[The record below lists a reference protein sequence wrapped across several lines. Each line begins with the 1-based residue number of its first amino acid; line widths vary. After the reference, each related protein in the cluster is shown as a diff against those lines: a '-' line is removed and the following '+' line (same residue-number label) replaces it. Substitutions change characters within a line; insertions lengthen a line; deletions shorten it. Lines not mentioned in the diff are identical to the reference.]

1 VCCNGVVFGL
11 STELYTEKISL
22 PYTFFRIILVIRYNS
37 MEYTPEKIWEGVLA
51 QIELEISKPNYNT
64 WFKNTF
70 AINQDGSTFI
80 VGVPNE
86 FNKEWLYTKF
96 NKTIVETLRKFDN
109 NIQSVEYV
117 VQKSKKQVEQV
128 PKKEEVSSRDAL
140 PLQKTTTNKEN
151 NLNQRYSFNSFVV
164 GSFNELAYSASQAI
178 IKKPGVYN
186 PLFIYGSTGLGK
198 THLIQATGNKLQEV
212 FPNTTIFYT
221 SSEKFSQ
228 DYVNALKN
236 NKINQFKNRYRNYDI
251 LIMDDI
257 QFFSGKEKLQEE
269 LFHLFNILYDRGKQ
283 IIFSSDKHPNY
294 IIGLED
300 RLRSRFS
307 AGMIVDV
314 NKPDYESR
322 AALLKTK
329 AADKGIGVGEDVVDF
344 LATNIEGNI
353 RELEGILNAVTIQT
367 EIRNR
372 KLTVQEVKSLIK
384 NNVKPKK
391 HLAVDEIVKIIA
403 GYYNIDPQLI
413 HEKTRKKEIVYIR
426 QVTMYL
432 LREYFNLS
440 YPGIG
445 KEIGGR
451 DHTTVMHSCEK
462 VKKMK
467 ETDPNLVQEI
477 EQLEAILN
485 V

>member
-1 VCCNGVVFGL
+1 M
-11 STELYTEKISL
+11 STI
-22 PYTFFRIILVIRYNS
+22 
-37 MEYTPEKIWEGVLA
+37 EKIWKDTLTE
-51 QIELEISKPNYNT
+51 IELEISKPNFNT
-64 WFKNTF
+64 WFKKTF
-70 AINQDGSTFI
+70 PLKNEGGVFSI
-80 VGVPNE
+80 GVPNE

-96 NKTIVETLRKFDN
+96 HKMILTILRKFDKD
-109 NIQSVEYV
+109 IKSVEYIV
-117 VQKSKKQVEQV
+117 KKQRDENKQ
-128 PKKEEVSSRDAL
+128 EDSREFINTKTL
-140 PLQKTTTNKEN
+140 PLEKVSINKN
-151 NLNQRYSFNSFVV
+151 TNLNEKYSFNSFVV
-164 GSFNELAYSASQAI
+164 GPFNELAYSASQAI

-198 THLIQATGNKLQEV
+198 THLIQATGNKIHKENENL
-212 FPNTTIFYT
+212 NIFYT

-236 NKINQFKNRYRNYDI
+236 NSINKFKTKYRSYDV

-269 LFHLFNILYDRGKQ
+269 LFHLFNILYDKGKQ

-314 NKPDYESR
+314 TKPNYESR

-329 AADKGIGVGEDVVDF
+329 ATQGNTPISEEVIDY
-344 LATNIEGNI
+344 LATHIEGNI
-353 RELEGILNAVTIQT
+353 RELEGILNSITIQT

-372 KLTVQEVKSLIK
+372 KLSVEEVKSLIK
-384 NNVKPKK
+384 NNIKPKK
-391 HLAVDEIVKIIA
+391 HLALDEIIKIIA
-403 GYYNIDPQLI
+403 GFYNINPEQIYD
-413 HEKTRKKEIVYIR
+413 KTRKKEIVHVR
-426 QVTMYL
+426 QVTMYI
-432 LREYFNLS
+432 LRELFNIS
-440 YPGIG
+440 YPAIG

-451 DHTTVMHSCEK
+451 DHTTVIHSYEK
-462 VKKMK
+462 ITEKIK
-467 ETDPNLVQEI
+467 TDSHLIQEI
-477 EQLEAILN
+477 EQLSAVLN

>member
-1 VCCNGVVFGL
+1 
-11 STELYTEKISL
+11 
-22 PYTFFRIILVIRYNS
+22 
-37 MEYTPEKIWEGVLA
+37 MDYTPEKIWEGVLA
-51 QIELEISKPNYNT
+51 QVELEVSKPNFNT

-70 AINQDGSTFI
+70 AISLDGTTFI
-80 VGVPNE
+80 LGVPNE

-96 NKTIVETLRKFDN
+96 HKLILETLKSFDE
-109 NIQSVEYV
+109 NIQNIEYV
-117 VQKSKKQVEQV
+117 VQKNKII
-128 PKKEEVSSRDAL
+128 SSQSQKSSNSHEYSIGL
-140 PLQKTTTNKEN
+140 PLEKAQVSKDN
-151 NLNQRYSFNSFVV
+151 NLNERYSFESFVV
-164 GSFNELAYSASQAI
+164 GSFNEFAYSASQAI
-178 IKKPGVYN
+178 IKKLGVYN

-198 THLIQATGNKLQEV
+198 THLIQATGNKLLELY
-212 FPNTTIFYT
+212 PSINIFYT

-236 NKINQFKNRYRNYDI
+236 NRINQFKNKYRNYDV

-283 IIFSSDKHPNY
+283 IIFSSDKHPNF

-300 RLRSRFS
+300 RLKSRFS
-307 AGMIVDV
+307 MGMAVDITR
-314 NKPDYESR
+314 PDYESR
-322 AALLKTK
+322 AALLKSK
-329 AADKGIGVGEDVVDF
+329 AAERGVRVDEDVIDF

-353 RELEGILNAVTIQT
+353 RELEGIINSVTIQT
-367 EIRNR
+367 DIRNR
-372 KLTVQEVKSLIK
+372 KLTLPEVKTLIK

-391 HLAVDEIVKIIA
+391 HLAVDEIVKIVS
-403 GYYNIDPQLI
+403 GYYNMEPELI
-413 HEKTRKKEIVYIR
+413 YDKTRKKEIVYVR
-426 QVTMYL
+426 QIIMYI
-432 LREYFNLS
+432 LREFFNIS

-462 VKKMK
+462 VKEEMK
-467 ETDPNLVQEI
+467 ETPNLVQEI
-477 EQLEAILN
+477 EQLQSILN

>member
-1 VCCNGVVFGL
+1 
-11 STELYTEKISL
+11 
-22 PYTFFRIILVIRYNS
+22 
-37 MEYTPEKIWEGVLA
+37 MA

-70 AINQDGSTFI
+70 AINIDGSTFI
-80 VGVPNE
+80 LGVPNE

-96 NKTIVETLRKFDN
+96 HKTIIATLQKFDKN
-109 NIQSVEYV
+109 LRSVEYI
-117 VQKSKKQVEQV
+117 VQKNKGSETQRKVNIAQQE
-128 PKKEEVSSRDAL
+128 PAASL
-140 PLQKTTTNKEN
+140 PLEKTNTNKEN
-151 NLNQRYSFNSFVV
+151 NLNNRYSFDSFIV

-186 PLFIYGSTGLGK
+186 PLFIYGPTGLGK
-198 THLIQATGNKLQEV
+198 THLIQATGNKLDEM
-212 FPNTTIFYT
+212 FPSINIFYT

-236 NKINQFKNRYRNYDI
+236 NRINQFKNRYRNYDV

-294 IIGLED
+294 IIGLEE
-300 RLRSRFS
+300 RLKSRFS

-329 AADKGIGVGEDVVDF
+329 ASDKGITIGEDVIDY
-344 LATNIEGNI
+344 LATSIEGNI

-367 EIRNR
+367 DIRDR
-372 KLTVQEVKSLIK
+372 KLSVQEVKSLIK
-384 NNVKPKK
+384 NNVKP
-391 HLAVDEIVKIIA
+391 
-403 GYYNIDPQLI
+403 
-413 HEKTRKKEIVYIR
+413 
-426 QVTMYL
+426 
-432 LREYFNLS
+432 S
-440 YPGIG
+440 
-445 KEIGGR
+445 
-451 DHTTVMHSCEK
+451 S
-462 VKKMK
+462 
-467 ETDPNLVQEI
+467 
-477 EQLEAILN
+477 EAN
-485 V
+485 VL

>member
-1 VCCNGVVFGL
+1 M
-11 STELYTEKISL
+11 S
-22 PYTFFRIILVIRYNS
+22 
-37 MEYTPEKIWEGVLA
+37 EYTPQKIWEGVLA

-80 VGVPNE
+80 LGVPNE

-96 NKTIVETLRKFDN
+96 HKNIISTLQEFDKGIR
-109 NIQSVEYV
+109 NIEYV
-117 VQKSKKQVEQV
+117 VQKNNMVEDTHHSQKKTSKQGSVNQ
-128 PKKEEVSSRDAL
+128 PSTL
-140 PLQKTTTNKEN
+140 PLSGNTTNKDN
-151 NLNQRYSFNSFVV
+151 NLNQRYSFKSFVV
-164 GSFNELAYSASQAI
+164 GSFNELAYSAAQAI

-198 THLIQATGNKLQEV
+198 THLIQATGNKIIGL
-212 FPNTTIFYT
+212 FPEINIFYT

-236 NKINQFKNRYRNYDI
+236 NRINQFKNRYRNYDV

-329 AADKGIGVGEDVVDF
+329 ASDKGIEVGEDVIDY

-367 EIRNR
+367 DIRSR
-372 KLTVQEVKSLIK
+372 KLSIQEVKSLIK

-391 HLAVDEIVKIIA
+391 HLAIDEIINIIT
-403 GYYNIDPQLI
+403 GYYNIDPKLI
-413 HEKTRKKEIVYIR
+413 YEKTRKKEVVYVR
-426 QVTMYL
+426 QIIMYL

-445 KEIGGR
+445 KEVGGR
-451 DHTTVMHSCEK
+451 DHTTVMHSYEK
-462 VKKMK
+462 IKKQM
-467 ETDPNLVQEI
+467 ESDPNLVQEI
-477 EQLEAILN
+477 EQLESILN

>member
-1 VCCNGVVFGL
+1 
-11 STELYTEKISL
+11 
-22 PYTFFRIILVIRYNS
+22 
-37 MEYTPEKIWEGVLA
+37 MEHSVEKIWDGVLA

-70 AINQDGSTFI
+70 PINQDGSTFI
-80 VGVPNE
+80 LGVPNE

-96 NKTIVETLRKFDN
+96 HKMIISTLRKFDSSIKN
-109 NIQSVEYV
+109 VEYV
-117 VQKSKKQVEQV
+117 VQKESA
-128 PKKEEVSSRDAL
+128 PKKEPQKEDNKQQEYNTL
-140 PLQKTTTNKEN
+140 PLQKNGLNKDN
-151 NLNQRYSFNSFVV
+151 NLNGRYSFDSFIV

-198 THLIQATGNKLQEV
+198 THLIQATGNKLSEI
-212 FPNTTIFYT
+212 FPQINIFYT

-236 NKINQFKNRYRNYDI
+236 NRINQFKNRYRNYDV

-294 IIGLED
+294 IIGLEE
-300 RLRSRFS
+300 RLKSRFS
-307 AGMIVDV
+307 AGMIVDI

-329 AADKGIGVGEDVVDF
+329 AADKGIQVGEDVIDY

-367 EIRNR
+367 DIRNR
-372 KLTVQEVKSLIK
+372 KLSIQEVKSLIK

-391 HLAVDEIVKIIA
+391 HLAINEVVNIVA
-403 GYYNIDPQLI
+403 GYYNIEPQLVY
-413 HEKTRKKEIVYIR
+413 EKTRKKEIVYIR
-426 QVTMYL
+426 QITMYM
-432 LREYFNLS
+432 LREFFNVS
-440 YPGIG
+440 YPSIG
-445 KEIGGR
+445 KEVGGR
-451 DHTTVMHSCEK
+451 DHTTVMHSYDK
-462 VKKMK
+462 IKKSM
-467 ETDPNLVQEI
+467 EADPNLVQDI
-477 EQLEAILN
+477 EQLQAILN

>member
-1 VCCNGVVFGL
+1 
-11 STELYTEKISL
+11 
-22 PYTFFRIILVIRYNS
+22 
-37 MEYTPEKIWEGVLA
+37 MDYTPDKIWEGVLA

-70 AINQDGSTFI
+70 AINIDGSTFI
-80 VGVPNE
+80 LGVPNE

-96 NKTIVETLRKFDN
+96 HKTIIATLQKFDKN
-109 NIQSVEYV
+109 LRSVEYI
-117 VQKSKKQVEQV
+117 VQKNKGSETQRKVNIAQQE
-128 PKKEEVSSRDAL
+128 PAASL
-140 PLQKTTTNKEN
+140 PLEKTNTNKEN
-151 NLNQRYSFNSFVV
+151 NLNNRYSFDSFIV

-186 PLFIYGSTGLGK
+186 PLFIYGPTGLGK
-198 THLIQATGNKLQEV
+198 THLIQATGNKLDEM
-212 FPNTTIFYT
+212 FPSINIFYT

-236 NKINQFKNRYRNYDI
+236 NRINQFKNRYRNYDV

-294 IIGLED
+294 IIGLEE
-300 RLRSRFS
+300 RLKSRFS

-329 AADKGIGVGEDVVDF
+329 ASDKGITIGEDVIDY
-344 LATNIEGNI
+344 LATSIEGNI

-367 EIRNR
+367 DIRDR
-372 KLTVQEVKSLIK
+372 KLSVQEVKSLIK

-391 HLAVDEIVKIIA
+391 HLAIDEIVKIIA
-403 GYYNIDPQLI
+403 GYYNVDPTI
-413 HEKTRKKEIVYIR
+413 IYDKTRKKEVVYIR
-426 QVTMYL
+426 QVSMYI
-432 LREYFNLS
+432 LREYFNIS

-451 DHTTVMHSCEK
+451 DHTTVMHSYEK
-462 VKKMK
+462 VKEKMK
-467 ETDPNLVQEI
+467 DDPNLVQEI
-477 EQLEAILN
+477 EQLQSILN